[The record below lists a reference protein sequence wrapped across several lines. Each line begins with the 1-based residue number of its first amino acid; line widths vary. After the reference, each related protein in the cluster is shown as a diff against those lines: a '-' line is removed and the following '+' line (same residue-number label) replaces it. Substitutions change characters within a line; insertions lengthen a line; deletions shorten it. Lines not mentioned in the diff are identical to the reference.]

1 MGEADEMRIATL
13 EKNVA
18 VHEAVCAERY
28 KGINTKLNI
37 VLAGIGIILTAVSA
51 GDPLVMFLRRIFGAP

>member
-1 MGEADEMRIATL
+1 MADDEQRIATL
-13 EKNVA
+13 ERNVA

-37 VLAGIGIILTAVSA
+37 VLGGIGILLTAVSA
-51 GDPLVMFLRRIFGAP
+51 GDPLILFLRRMLGGG